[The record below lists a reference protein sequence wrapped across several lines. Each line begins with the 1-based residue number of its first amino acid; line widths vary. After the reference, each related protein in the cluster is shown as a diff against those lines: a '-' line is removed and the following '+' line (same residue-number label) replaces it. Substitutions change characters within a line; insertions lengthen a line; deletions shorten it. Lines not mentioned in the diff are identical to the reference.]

1 VQFLYL
7 HVEKEIKKRWSC
19 KQGKNG
25 GLGGGQQQW
34 SLVKLN

>member
-7 HVEKEIKKRWSC
+7 HVEKEIKTNKE
-19 KQGKNG
+19 KNG